1 MNGPDKANSDI
12 FLSVVA
18 PAYNEEDNIEAVIR
32 NWEKVLEK
40 CEHATEIVIGND
52 GSTDRTKQI
61 LEQLME
67 EFPNLRAVH
76 SKQNGGYGDALF
88 KAIYASRGQYVVTID
103 SDGQFELSDY
113 LLLLECLKDDYDAVT
128 GYRMG
133 KKDTFLRVLADRVLN
148 IIVRVLFGLRYK
160 DTNCALKL
168 IKGDIIRKMTIEAR
182 FYPTPTEILLRL
194 KEQGVRI
201 GEVGIHHKERVGG
214 QSHLRLLRTGWDMFL
229 FLIYMRFK
237 LFLKRTRVIN
247 DVSIS
252 S

>member
-1 MNGPDKANSDI
+1 MKGPDKTNSDI

-18 PAYNEEDNIEAVIR
+18 PAYNEEENIDAVIR

-52 GSTDRTKQI
+52 GSTDGTKQI
-61 LEQLME
+61 LEQLAE

-113 LLLLECLKDDYDAVT
+113 LPLLQECLKNNYDTVT

-133 KKDTFLRVLADRVLN
+133 KKDTFLRILADRFLN
-148 IIVRVLFGLRYK
+148 IIVRVLFGLKYK

-168 IKGDIIRKMTIEAR
+168 FKGDLIRNITIEAR

-194 KEQGVRI
+194 QGQGARI
-201 GEVGIHHKERVGG
+201 GEVGINHKERTGG
-214 QSHLRLLRTGWDMFL
+214 QSHLRLIRTGWDMLL
-229 FLIYMRFK
+229 FLLYLRLK

-247 DVSIS
+247 DF
-252 S
+252 